1 MISRVLLMLLLMLFS
16 SFAQAHAL
24 IFDANATNAVI
35 YGSGNANG
43 DWTLDRSNGIEL
55 GLRAKL
61 RYAGNID
68 PGNDSTYNAPTGLTG
83 TAAKWNFDFSINSN
97 FDGSTGLNV
106 GELSYTLFLDTDASQ
121 GVNFIS
127 YNPVTGHLDNSF
139 GTNATAKSQGVETK
153 DSGVFAT
160 YLSDFNLV
168 QNSQNLSWAGIG
180 FDPFIN
186 GTYEFVLDAYDVS
199 GSVLASTFMT
209 VVVGKGGAPVAT
221 PEPSTLL
228 LGGLGLAGM
237 VLARRRMKSVQA

>member
-1 MISRVLLMLLLMLFS
+1 MFNRVLLMLLLMLFS

-24 IFDANATNAVI
+24 IFDANTTGSVI

-43 DWTLDRSNGIEL
+43 DWTLDRNNGVEL

-61 RYAGNID
+61 RFVGSID

-106 GELSYTLFLDTDASQ
+106 GALNYALFLDTDASQ

-127 YNPVTGHLDNSF
+127 YNPATGHGDNSF
-139 GTNATAKSQGVETK
+139 GTNATAQSQGVEAANA
-153 DSGVFAT
+153 GQFAT
-160 YLSDFNLV
+160 YLGSFNLV
-168 QNSQNLSWAGIG
+168 QNSFNLSWAGIG
-180 FDPFIN
+180 FDPLAN
-186 GTYEFVLDAYDVS
+186 GTYDFVLNAYNAS
-199 GSVLASTFMT
+199 GDVLASTLMT
-209 VVVGKGGAPVAT
+209 VIVGAGGAPIAT

-228 LGGLGLAGM
+228 LGGLGLVGM
-237 VLARRRMKSVQA
+237 VMARRRMKSAQA